1 MKYGFVTTFS
11 SALIL
16 GCLLLWFKTRSEFP
30 RGSPSAQSS
39 QHLLPEAGESD
50 DDLDSCC
57 FADNCA
63 GDSRMGGS
71 SKENADNLCPSSSA
85 HV

>member
-30 RGSPSAQSS
+30 RGSPSEQSS

-50 DDLDSCC
+50 DDLDSCSI
-57 FADNCA
+57 ADNCA
-63 GDSRMGGS
+63 GDSRNE
-71 SKENADNLCPSSSA
+71 KESVDNLCPSSSA
-85 HV
+85 YV